1 MRGIGSG
8 VMDLSLLSST
18 VFPTRSFCDG
28 GAARSAG
35 VSFGRD
41 RRGTWND
48 FRRLLRP
55 SGPVSLSGLRLVD
68 GLLVVRGPGKA
79 TGCGL

>member
-35 VSFGRD
+35 VSFGRA
-41 RRGTWND
+41 RRGIWND

-55 SGPVSLSGLRLVD
+55 SGPVSPSDLNRAD
-68 GLLVVRGPGKA
+68 GLLVVRDPGKA